1 MASIFTIR
9 GTDGTSGT
17 VEVYDDRL
25 VVTNKK
31 RLRKDDVVM
40 IPIKTITAALHQ
52 PKMLSHDIVALDC
65 TSANFVWKSQHA
77 EELVDAVNKAMFA

>member
-1 MASIFTIR
+1 MASVFTIR
-9 GTDGTSGT
+9 STDGTSGT

-31 RLRKDDVVM
+31 RLRKDDVTMV
-40 IPIKTITAALHQ
+40 PIKTITGASHER
-52 PKMLSHDIVALDC
+52 KMLSHDIVVLDC
-65 TSANFVWKSQHA
+65 TSARFEWKSQHA